1 MSIVQSGSEIGLTNV
16 TSDAIR
22 SVESHSS
29 GNASTQALAEKQLN
43 AARLEEQQGVKENQP
58 QSNTVQEPL
67 SSEQLEKVAQQLQ
80 DFVGEM
86 NRGLEFLVDKDS
98 GRDVIKVIDKNS
110 GDLVKQ
116 FPSEEVLTLVAK
128 LSEMVGGLVDAKV

>member
-1 MSIVQSGSEIGLTNV
+1 MSIVQSSPDVGLNNLANENV
-16 TSDAIR
+16 RAADNGAQQVTKAQR
-22 SVESHSS
+22 EQLAAMQEQEAAAKKVESK
-29 GNASTQALAEKQLN
+29 TQPVE
-43 AARLEEQQGVKENQP
+43 
-58 QSNTVQEPL
+58 TL